1 MKVSSRLNNRGH
13 SYDYTRGWQHATYV
27 YHKGRDQATY
37 VYITSR
43 AGGGAV
49 CSLEASLE
57 LAPDI
62 HKSPYATD
70 STKDRIF

>member
-1 MKVSSRLNNRGH
+1 MTTPGVGNMRLMSTTGVGIKRLM
-13 SYDYTRGWQHATYV
+13 S
-27 YHKGRDQATY
+27 
-37 VYITSR
+37 TSR
-43 AGGGAV
+43 VGRGMGGGAV